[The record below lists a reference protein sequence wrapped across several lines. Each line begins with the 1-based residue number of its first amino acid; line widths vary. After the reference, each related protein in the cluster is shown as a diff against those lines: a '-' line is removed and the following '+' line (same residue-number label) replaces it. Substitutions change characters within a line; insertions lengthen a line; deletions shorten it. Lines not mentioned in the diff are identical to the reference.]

1 MYYGVI
7 KNTIKVIH
15 NSENIKEIENNIEL
29 LNTNEETEIISKES
43 FNKRVIEENKN
54 TIKQP
59 TEQEIINSQLLKE
72 NATQKLINSDLLKQ
86 IAELKGGT
94 TNANV

>member
-1 MYYGVI
+1 MEENLVNEYGI
-7 KNTIKVIH
+7 FTPNKV
-15 NSENIKEIENNIEL
+15 
-29 LNTNEETEIISKES
+29 TNQTAEEVYREWL
-43 FNKRVIEENKN
+43 ENKN
-54 TIKQP
+54 NPPKTKP

-94 TNANV
+94 VNANV